1 MTMADFVL
9 CQWSAWAS
17 GLGSRE
23 DNRLIESGNIAVPEC
38 VPKMLQRRL
47 SLLSRAV
54 FNVADQCVKSGK
66 TYPVVF
72 SSAHGEI
79 CKSLE
84 MLKTIQEGD
93 ELSPTAFS
101 LSVHNAI
108 AGLFS
113 IAYSN
118 SQEITVIAPGLEGIA
133 PAFIEALGMLHE
145 GADEVLIIL
154 YDEPIADFYPIAPF
168 NLDTAYPCVLALRIA
183 LVGNGLPLQFCYS
196 TESRDDGEHPVQ
208 MLAFLRFLLAEE
220 RSLSL
225 GNQGHSWTWHKK

>member
-1 MTMADFVL
+1 MADFIL
-9 CQWSAWAS
+9 RQWRAWAP
-17 GLGSRE
+17 GLDYS
-23 DNRLIESGNIAVPEC
+23 DDRLLEPGNIAVPER

-47 SLLSRAV
+47 TPLARAV
-54 FNVADQCVKSGK
+54 FNVAGLCIES
-66 TYPVVF
+66 TETRPVVF

-79 CKSLE
+79 CKSLA
-84 MLKTIQEGD
+84 MLKTIQAGE

-118 SQEITVIAPGLEGIA
+118 SQEITVIAPGQEGIA

-145 GADEVLIIL
+145 GADEVLMIL
-154 YDEPIADFYPIAPF
+154 YDEPIADFYPTAPF
-168 NLDTAYPCVLALRIA
+168 KLNTAFPCVLALRIA
-183 LVGNGLPLQFCYS
+183 LSGDGLSLQFCRS
-196 TESRDDGEHPVQ
+196 TLPRDDGEHPIQ
-208 MLAFLRFLLAEE
+208 LPAFLRFLLAEE

-225 GNQGHSWTWHKK
+225 GNRGHNWTWRKK